1 MPRKNAQ
8 RSGSPLYWSAESWAF
23 ISLRLFLG
31 LLMLTAGLGK
41 FKTQEGAYSFNAYYN
56 GVVTWIISTFE
67 KTDIPGFLVSLYAYS
82 IGYVEILLGLLL
94 LVGVKTKWV
103 LASISLTL
111 VSLAYGQMVLGT
123 QESGAVVNQ
132 IAIYLLVTAAAL
144 YFVRHNKFESL
155 R

>member
-31 LLMLTAGLGK
+31 LRLLLAGLGK
-41 FKTQEGAYSFNAYYN
+41 FKTETGDYSFATYYS
-56 GVVTWIISTFE
+56 GFVTWITTAFE
-67 KTDIPGFLVSLYAYS
+67 KTDIPGFLVSFYAYS
-82 IGYVEILLGLLL
+82 IGYLEILLGLLL
-94 LVGVKTKWV
+94 LVGVKTKWI
-103 LASISLTL
+103 LALIALTF
-111 VSLAYGQMVLGT
+111 VSLAYGQMVLGNGS
-123 QESGAVVNQ
+123 QVNE
-132 IAIYLLVTAAAL
+132 IGFYLLFTTAAL